1 MDLNKRQYDLGPTDR
16 WEYPNY
22 FGDIKAGLSWFT
34 LEIYY
39 WLIYAPPLLYAFVHF
54 FVKDIQKMLVEGGRR
69 KSIF

>member
-39 WLIYAPPLLYAFVHF
+39 WLIYAPPLLHVFVYF
-54 FVKDIQKMLVEGGRR
+54 YSPNRFLYIAPWALNNY
-69 KSIF
+69 